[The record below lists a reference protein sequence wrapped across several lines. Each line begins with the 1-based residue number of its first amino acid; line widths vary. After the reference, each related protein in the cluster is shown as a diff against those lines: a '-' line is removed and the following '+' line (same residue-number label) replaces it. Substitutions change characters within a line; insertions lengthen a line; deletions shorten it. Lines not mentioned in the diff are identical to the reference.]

1 MIAMELEHLDLEF
14 KSKVFAKYMI
24 YTLDK
29 CINHYYNVQ
38 ICHFLFYF
46 EHTPNFKKWFQI
58 QGLLKAMMND
68 VLCYVIIGV
77 FIVWLS
83 FSHYI
88 YSFACVSKM
97 SMIFLVFVIF
107 KGYLLFFYF
116 KFIKFPFW
124 TSFFIWKRCQKYTI
138 FLLSKWLNFS
148 IH

>member
-38 ICHFLFYF
+38 VFHFLFYF

-107 KGYLLFFYF
+107 KGYLLFFLFQIYKISF
-116 KFIKFPFW
+116 LDIIFYMKEMPKIKF
-124 TSFFIWKRCQKYTI
+124 FFIE
-138 FLLSKWLNFS
+138 
-148 IH
+148 